1 MVIAVTILKKEYTPK
16 FFEMMNLIKFIEK
29 SRGRK

>member
-1 MVIAVTILKKEYTPK
+1 MVIAVTILKKEYTSK
-16 FFEMMNLIKFIEK
+16 FLEMMNLIKFIEK